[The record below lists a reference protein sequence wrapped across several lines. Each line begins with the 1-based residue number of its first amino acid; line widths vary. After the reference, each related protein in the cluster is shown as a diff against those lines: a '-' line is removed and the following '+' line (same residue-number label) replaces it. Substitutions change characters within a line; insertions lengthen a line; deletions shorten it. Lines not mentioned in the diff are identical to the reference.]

1 MSTLKRIIVSAA
13 LGVAALALA
22 APSYATV
29 LVAGSGWQHDSVTVA
44 NDATTDSPLTFTVAP
59 GQTDLFS
66 LTDGFIAGDTYKVII
81 NGLVT
86 ATSTFT
92 SYTTPFNN
100 NLGDAADFAADWLNN
115 NFAHLQLSFSPGTY
129 SLVVT
134 GNGASGL
141 PAGVGERLDIAPVP
155 EPATWLVML
164 VGFGGLGAAMRQKR
178 RGQAIG
184 TA

>member
-44 NDATTDSPLTFTVAP
+44 NDATTDSPLTFTVAA

-92 SYTTPFNN
+92 NTQDPS
-100 NLGDAADFAADWLNN
+100 
-115 NFAHLQLSFSPGTY
+115 
-129 SLVVT
+129 
-134 GNGASGL
+134 GASQQNGGTVQTQT
-141 PAGVGERLDIAPVP
+141 PTASQSAAATDGAG
-155 EPATWLVML
+155 
-164 VGFGGLGAAMRQKR
+164 
-178 RGQAIG
+178 
-184 TA
+184 